1 MTDAAT
7 HAAASEAD
15 HLRTVAQRVLAM
27 AQPGEALEVVAGSA
41 STTSVRAY
49 DGEVEALTVAQTA
62 GVGVRIIRDGRQGF
76 ASAGSLADDVVAETV
91 AEARANVPFAEVD
104 EFVRLAE
111 PDGVEAVRHDLW
123 DPSVDATST
132 DDKVAMA
139 IDLEARVRG
148 GDPRITGVRS
158 ASYGDRTSHTVIA
171 STTGILA
178 QNRRTSASVGALAL
192 AKDGDQTQTGAG
204 SDVGRGP
211 ASLDLEVAAADA
223 VARATALLGATKPR
237 SRRLTLVLEPR
248 LAASLWSIIAG
259 MAGGDRALKGR
270 TPFVDRVG
278 EAVADAGVT
287 MTDDPTDP
295 ESLGATVHDGEGL
308 AARVNPLIVDGVL
321 QTFLYDTITGAK
333 AGTASTGSAVRGI
346 RSTPGVGWHALRIEP
361 GRRSLEDLIADV
373 DDGLFLHSMSGLH
386 SGVNPVS
393 GDFSVGADGIVIR
406 DGRLAEPVREATI
419 ASTLPKL
426 LQDVVALGAD
436 FEHRPG
442 GVSCGSL
449 VVADVSLGGS

>member
-1 MTDAAT
+1 MTDT
-7 HAAASEAD
+7 AASEAD
-15 HLRTVAQRVLAM
+15 HLRSVAERVLAM
-27 AQPGEALEVVAGSA
+27 AEPGEALEVVAS
-41 STTSVRAY
+41 SSSNTSVRAY
-49 DGEVEALTVAQTA
+49 DGAVEALTVAHSA
-62 GVGVRIIRDGRQGF
+62 GLGVRIIRDGRLGF

-111 PDGVEAVRHDLW
+111 PDGVVPVHHDLW

-139 IDLEARVRG
+139 IELEARVRN

-158 ASYGDRTSHTVIA
+158 ASYGDRSGHSVIA

-178 QNRRTSASVGALAL
+178 ENRRTAASVSALAL
-192 AKDGDQTQTGAG
+192 AREGEETQTGAG
-204 SDVGRGP
+204 SDVGWGP
-211 ASLDLEVAAADA
+211 ASLDLDVAATDA
-223 VARATALLGATKPR
+223 VARATALLGATQPQ

-248 LAASLWSIIAG
+248 MAASLWSIIAG
-259 MAGGDRALKGR
+259 MTAGDRALKGR
-270 TPFVDRVG
+270 TPFADRVG
-278 EAVADAGVT
+278 EAVAAATVT
-287 MTDDPTDP
+287 MIDDPTDP
-295 ESLGATVHDGEGL
+295 ASFGAASHDGEGL

-321 QTFLYDTITGAK
+321 QGFLYDTIAGAK
-333 AGTASTGSAVRGI
+333 AGVASTASAVRGV
-346 RSTPGVGWHALRIEP
+346 RSTPGVGWHALRVEP
-361 GRRSLEDLIADV
+361 GDRGLDELIADI

-386 SGVNPVS
+386 SGVNAVS
-393 GDFSVGADGIVIR
+393 GDFSVGAEGIMIR
-406 DGRLAEPVREATI
+406 DGQLAEPVREATI

-426 LQDVVALGAD
+426 LQDVVALGSD